1 MNLRAAS
8 TARREL
14 VAALVVLT
22 LATLCCFHKL
32 MLHPDE
38 VLVGPQRFGHNDL
51 TDYFL
56 ASREFAAQSVRE
68 GGLPFWNPH
77 LCLGLPFTGN
87 PQSALCYPP
96 NWLTLAW
103 SPRHSLCWLLVAH
116 HLFAGMGVYCLS
128 RRYGLSWSA
137 AVLGGIVFLG
147 APFLILQSAEG
158 HYPQI
163 CAVAWIPWAFL
174 AYERF
179 RDART
184 GIIGGSMTRSGSSA
198 GVFLMTAS
206 LAACFF
212 CGHAQETYYLVLLLT
227 GCLIADATAC
237 KLNGG
242 RGGAIAL
249 CRGWLQCGLFTFG
262 IVAIDLI
269 PTFLATLRTA
279 RPGLKQQGSGF
290 SWTSLTLDSVHE
302 LIDPFALTRPELWE
316 PGTTPLWE
324 KLFHFGVFP
333 LVLATIGIALGWSR
347 KPVRRMTLLWIVTVL
362 FAFGARGDAY
372 DVLTGVVPGLGWFRL
387 PSRILFFTSF
397 ATACLAAY
405 GWDVVQRRATR
416 LRQGA
421 RTCGLLSAIVILLC
435 VAELTRF
442 SHQVTDTATVRTLDQ
457 REPELAELLQDA
469 GPAHRVLAPQSVV
482 SDLDAVRLKIAKV
495 SGYEPAGPMAYLAVH
510 AELPGDTSTAPDPM
524 GFLPSDPLRMD
535 RHWLEL
541 LGVRYAVRSGRAD
554 NLPDGW
560 RHAGTFELSPAVQRR
575 AKPGELPTE
584 QWQVLELQSTLPRT
598 YAVGRAVP
606 IGGFSEFAESL
617 ASRDL
622 TKSVALA
629 SDVLPEGP
637 RATFAG
643 ATIVNETPTQI
654 DVQANLDAP
663 GYLVMSDLWFPGWSA
678 WIGDRELDVL
688 PANGVFRA
696 VPLPPGQH
704 RVTLAY
710 QPRGLVMGALLS
722 AATLLLLVV
731 RTRRSASVGR
741 GSESREM
748 RDADQ
753 TDPRFPPGG
762 RHREAAAALSVGRQ

>member
-1 MNLRAAS
+1 MNQRAAS

-22 LATLCCFHKL
+22 LATLGCFHKL
-32 MLHPDE
+32 ALHPDE
-38 VLVGPQRFGHNDL
+38 VLVGPQKFGHNDL

-96 NWLTLAW
+96 NWLTLLW
-103 SPRHSLCWLLVAH
+103 NPRHSLSWLLIAH

-128 RRYGLSWSA
+128 RRYGLSWIA
-137 AVLGGIVFLG
+137 AVLGGTVFLG

-179 RDART
+179 RDERT
-184 GIIGGSMTRSGSSA
+184 RNLGGNTVRSGSSA
-198 GVFLMTAS
+198 GVFLMAAS

-227 GCLIADATAC
+227 GCLIADVIAC
-237 KLNGG
+237 KLNGD

-249 CRGWLQCGLFTFG
+249 CRGWLQCGLFTMG
-262 IVAIDLI
+262 LVAIDLI

-290 SWTSLTLDSVHE
+290 GWTPLTLESMRE

-316 PGTTPLWE
+316 PGTTPIWE
-324 KLFHFGVFP
+324 KLFHFGILP
-333 LVLATIGIALGWSR
+333 LVLATIGVALGWSR
-347 KPVRRMTLLWIVTVL
+347 MPVRRMTLLWIVTVL

-372 DVLTGVVPGLGWFRL
+372 DVLTGIVPGLGWFRL
-387 PSRILFFTSF
+387 PSRVLFFTSF
-397 ATACLAAY
+397 ATACLAAS
-405 GWDVVQRRATR
+405 GWDIVQRRASR
-416 LRQGA
+416 FSLAAPMRQ
-421 RTCGLLSAIVILLC
+421 TLSAAVLLLC

-442 SHQVTDTATVRTLDQ
+442 SHQVTDTATVRALDQ
-457 REPELAELLQDA
+457 RNPELAALLQNT

-482 SDLDAVRLKIAKV
+482 SDLDAVQLKIAKV
-495 SGYEPAGPMAYLAVH
+495 TGYEPAGPMAYLAVH
-510 AELPGDTSTAPDPM
+510 SELSGENSAASDPM

-535 RHWLEL
+535 RRWLEL
-541 LGVRYAVRSGRAD
+541 LGVRYAVRAGRID

-560 RHAGTFELSPAVQRR
+560 RHAGTFELSPTVQRR
-575 AKPGELPTE
+575 AKLGELPTE
-584 QWQVLELQSTLPRT
+584 RWEVLELQTTLPRT
-598 YAVGRAVP
+598 YSIGHAAPV
-606 IGGFSEFAESL
+606 GGFSEFAESL
-617 ASRDL
+617 PSRDP
-622 TKSVALA
+622 TRSVALA
-629 SDVLPEGP
+629 SDVLPEGS

-643 ATIVNETPTQI
+643 ATIVNETPSQV
-654 DVQANLDAP
+654 DVRANLDAP

-678 WIGDRELDVL
+678 WIGDRQLDVI

-696 VPLPPGQH
+696 VPLPAGQH

-722 AATLLLLVV
+722 VATLLLLVV
-731 RTRRSASVGR
+731 RTRRSVSSDRVL
-741 GSESREM
+741 ESRETDSVDQVEPGFVTGS
-748 RDADQ
+748 RD
-753 TDPRFPPGG
+753 
-762 RHREAAAALSVGRQ
+762 RETAAALSVGRQ